1 MTVGHSPPS
10 APWLD
15 LYVLACRM
23 FENLAGGWRSDAK
36 EQAGELV
43 RWAESYTPTTADEQA
58 LVRAC
63 NGLFDF
69 SIPWER
75 RVQALGR
82 CMPTMERKLFEILE
96 SVEAPGANP
105 SSPPASPVLMPVQR
119 LELLIAVNRV
129 FDAVS
134 CTFTGEARGYAA
146 DLRALASRLAIGT
159 DPALAD
165 LAEAIAGVENTELP
179 WEQRCQRLSRSLC
192 PLESQLKDVIAAL
205 VHQVSEQPPAAPLKG
220 AVYHWAREIH
230 PSRREV
236 VGSVLS
242 TRAMLNVIAT
252 NPMGPAVHGWHWSL
266 PPKRWL
272 SAPTFLASLPSGIS
286 RIHPYVV
293 TTREWFAKRVMS
305 RALASA
311 RRRYPGWEQHRF
323 VEGPRIG
330 ERRLVFESASAGL
343 VDGHMEVAIRHY
355 ADRES
360 ANVHAFWAYRHT
372 TPGSWQRHDP
382 EALRVVTKRPPDNR
396 VLLIVIDA
404 LEPTRDA
411 VREAVTAWRTGVL
424 PKRARSVHR
433 FGFEDIAD
441 RLEWLT
447 WPERVLLNW
456 EPIACAELGD
466 SEIALLE
473 AASVLDV
480 DAMEEALSGGANPN
494 ATHPEHGSALSAAI
508 NSEVDE
514 NDEQECIEP
523 DDSATNRSERNRAIE
538 LLLRRGA
545 HPDLHTPFNSP
556 VLRDALARRD
566 LDVVRKLLA
575 HGADASIIE
584 TSIGAPTDPVVW
596 DMALEILDRTH
607 PEVRAVLRL
616 LLDRRDSPLFTRTEE
631 NALKADLRRDAG

>member
-1 MTVGHSPPS
+1 MTVGRSSPS

-23 FENLAGGWRSDAK
+23 FENVAGGWRSDASD
-36 EQAGELV
+36 QASDLK
-43 RWAESYTPTTADEQA
+43 RWAESYTPTTPEEQA
-58 LVRAC
+58 LVLAC
-63 NGLFDF
+63 KGLHDRDP
-69 SIPWER
+69 SWQK
-75 RVQALGR
+75 RVHALGR
-82 CMPTMERKLFEILE
+82 CMPTMERKLFEFLE
-96 SVEAPGANP
+96 SVEASGAHP
-105 SSPPASPVLMPVQR
+105 RSPPASLGLMPAQR

-146 DLRALASRLAIGT
+146 DLRSLASRLAIGT

-192 PLESQLKDVIAAL
+192 PLEKQLKDAIAAL
-205 VHQVSEQPPAAPLKG
+205 ENQVSEEPPVPSARG
-220 AVYHWAREIH
+220 GVYHWAREIH

-330 ERRLVFESASAGL
+330 ERRLVFERASAGL

-382 EALRVVTKRPPDNR
+382 EALRAVTKRPPDNR

-424 PKRARSVHR
+424 PRRVRSVHR
-433 FGFEDIAD
+433 FGFEDIKD

-456 EPIACAELGD
+456 ESIACSEFDD
-466 SEIALLE
+466 SNTALLE
-473 AASVLDV
+473 AASALDV
-480 DAMEEALSGGANPN
+480 DAMEEALDGGANPN
-494 ATHPEHGSALSAAI
+494 ATHPEDGSALLAVI
-508 NSEVDE
+508 NGELDE
-514 NDEQECIEP
+514 NDEQARAEP
-523 DDSATNRSERNRAIE
+523 DDPATDRAERRRAIE

-556 VLRDALARRD
+556 ALRDALARRS
-566 LDVVRKLLA
+566 LDAVRQLLA
-575 HGADASIIE
+575 RGADASIIE
-584 TSIGAPTDPVVW
+584 AGIGAPTDPIVW
-596 DMALEILDRTH
+596 DMALELLDRTD
-607 PEVRAVLRL
+607 PEARAVMRL
-616 LLDRRDSPLFTRTEE
+616 LLERRESPLFTRAEE
-631 NALKADLRRDAG
+631 NALKADLRRDAL